1 MGSSV
6 PWSVEGASSDA
17 FEIDKNWFRLKTTK
31 VISTPEAAP
40 FWPRGRM
47 WKSRD
52 MDTVTVGALEVLQK
66 SCALY
71 FIGVRVLSISLMPT
85 GQPLL

>member
-1 MGSSV
+1 
-6 PWSVEGASSDA
+6 
-17 FEIDKNWFRLKTTK
+17 
-31 VISTPEAAP
+31 
-40 FWPRGRM
+40 M